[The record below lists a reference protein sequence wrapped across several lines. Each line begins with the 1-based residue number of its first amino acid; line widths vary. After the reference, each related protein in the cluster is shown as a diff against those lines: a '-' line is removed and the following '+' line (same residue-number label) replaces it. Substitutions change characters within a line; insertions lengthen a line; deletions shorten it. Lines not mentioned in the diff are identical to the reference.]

1 MNTLFLVQFACCIIV
16 SMLGL
21 ILVLS
26 RFQIRWSNRRYEVS
40 RWLLA
45 FSMFVLA
52 GHYVL
57 QMAYGFRAKG
67 DEVGAVVNVLF
78 YTPISF
84 IISYATY
91 NLICYRS
98 GRKKFA
104 LLGCVSYALIL
115 ICFFFGY
122 NDTPRGMHMG
132 EWLYVMLALF
142 AVTIMY
148 STYTTVIEMRYHRK
162 IIEENTTEDLLP
174 FDRYAYASYGMVG
187 FLALAMVGAI
197 CYRPL
202 LYSVAPLMLFSLI
215 SFIISFLGY
224 GYNMIPAEVRLEQE
238 TADMYSTYTTVIEMR
253 YHRKIIEENTTED
266 LLPFDRYAYA
276 SYGMVG
282 FLALAMVGAICYR
295 PLLYSV
301 APLMLFSLISFI
313 ISFLGYGYNMI
324 PAEVRLEQETAD
336 EPLEVMEE
344 SEDVGLASEKISI
357 IESMLAS
364 WCDKGGYRDS
374 TVNMPMLSVKL
385 GIPRNELSLYFEN
398 CLKSSFRIWLSDIR
412 FKEAQR
418 MLLEECRYSN
428 DTISSEC
435 GFSSHAH
442 LYKIF
447 KAKTGFTP
455 GQWRDS
461 VRKNRF
467 PDVDGL

>member
-26 RFQIRWSNRRYEVS
+26 RFQIRWTNRRYEVS

-52 GHYVL
+52 WHYVL
-57 QMAYGFRAKG
+57 QMVCGFRAKG
-67 DEVGAVVNVLF
+67 DEIGAVVNVLF
-78 YTPISF
+78 YSPVSF
-84 IISYATY
+84 FISYATY
-91 NLICYRS
+91 NLICYRG

-174 FDRYAYASYGMVG
+174 FDRYTYTTYGLAGIMV
-187 FLALAMVGAI
+187 LAMVGAI

-202 LYSVAPLMLFSLI
+202 LYCVGPLMLFSLI
-215 SFIISFLGY
+215 SFTISFLGY
-224 GYNMIPAEVRLEQE
+224 GYNMIPAEVRLEL
-238 TADMYSTYTTVIEMR
+238 D
-253 YHRKIIEENTTED
+253 
-266 LLPFDRYAYA
+266 
-276 SYGMVG
+276 
-282 FLALAMVGAICYR
+282 
-295 PLLYSV
+295 
-301 APLMLFSLISFI
+301 
-313 ISFLGYGYNMI
+313 
-324 PAEVRLEQETAD
+324 TAD

-344 SEDVGLASEKISI
+344 SEEVGLGSEKISI

-385 GIPRNELSLYFEN
+385 GIPRNELSMYFEN
-398 CLKSSFRIWLSDIR
+398 YLKSSFRIWLSDIR

>member
-26 RFQIRWSNRRYEVS
+26 RFQIRWTNRRYEVS

-57 QMAYGFRAKG
+57 QMVCGFRAKG
-67 DEVGAVVNVLF
+67 DEIGAVVNVLF
-78 YTPISF
+78 YSPVSF
-84 IISYATY
+84 FISYATY
-91 NLICYRS
+91 NLICYRG

-104 LLGCVSYALIL
+104 LLGCVIYALIL

-174 FDRYAYASYGMVG
+174 FDRYTYTTYGLAGIMV
-187 FLALAMVGAI
+187 LAMVGAI

-202 LYSVAPLMLFSLI
+202 LYCVGPLMLFSLI
-215 SFIISFLGY
+215 SFTISFLGY
-224 GYNMIPAEVRLEQE
+224 GYNMIPAEVRLEL
-238 TADMYSTYTTVIEMR
+238 D
-253 YHRKIIEENTTED
+253 
-266 LLPFDRYAYA
+266 
-276 SYGMVG
+276 
-282 FLALAMVGAICYR
+282 
-295 PLLYSV
+295 
-301 APLMLFSLISFI
+301 
-313 ISFLGYGYNMI
+313 
-324 PAEVRLEQETAD
+324 TAD

-344 SEDVGLASEKISI
+344 SEEVGLGSEKISI

-398 CLKSSFRIWLSDIR
+398 YLKSSFRIWLSDIR

>member
-1 MNTLFLVQFACCIIV
+1 MNTLFLVQFACCIIM

-26 RFQIRWSNRRYEVS
+26 RFQIRWTNRRYEVS

-52 GHYVL
+52 WHYVL
-57 QMAYGFRAKG
+57 QMVCGFRAKG
-67 DEVGAVVNVLF
+67 DEIGAVVNVLF
-78 YTPISF
+78 YSPVSSF
-84 IISYATY
+84 ISYATY
-91 NLICYRS
+91 NLICYRG

-104 LLGCVSYALIL
+104 LMGCVSYALIL

-132 EWLYVMLALF
+132 EWLYVMLVLF
-142 AVTIMY
+142 AVTILY
-148 STYTTVIEMRYHRK
+148 SVYTTVIEMRYHRK

-174 FDRYAYASYGMVG
+174 FDRYAYASYGVASIMV
-187 FLALAMVGAI
+187 LAMVGAI

-202 LYSVAPLMLFSLI
+202 LYCVGSLMLFSLI
-215 SFIISFLGY
+215 SFTISFLGY
-224 GYNMIPAEVRLEQE
+224 GYNMIPAEVRLEL
-238 TADMYSTYTTVIEMR
+238 D
-253 YHRKIIEENTTED
+253 
-266 LLPFDRYAYA
+266 
-276 SYGMVG
+276 
-282 FLALAMVGAICYR
+282 
-295 PLLYSV
+295 
-301 APLMLFSLISFI
+301 
-313 ISFLGYGYNMI
+313 
-324 PAEVRLEQETAD
+324 TAD

-344 SEDVGLASEKISI
+344 SEEVGLGSEKISI

-364 WCDKGGYRDS
+364 WCDKGGFRDS

-385 GIPRNELSLYFEN
+385 GIPRNELSMYFEN

>member
-1 MNTLFLVQFACCIIV
+1 MNTLFLVQFACCIIML
-16 SMLGL
+16 MLGL

-52 GHYVL
+52 WHYVL
-57 QMAYGFRAKG
+57 QMVCGFRAKG
-67 DEVGAVVNVLF
+67 DEIGAVVNVLF
-78 YTPISF
+78 YSPVSSF
-84 IISYATY
+84 ISYATY
-91 NLICYRS
+91 NLICYRG

-104 LLGCVSYALIL
+104 LMGCVSYALIL

-174 FDRYAYASYGMVG
+174 FDRYTYTTYGLAGIMV
-187 FLALAMVGAI
+187 LAMVGAI
-197 CYRPL
+197 CYRQL
-202 LYSVAPLMLFSLI
+202 LYCVGPLMLFSLI
-215 SFIISFLGY
+215 SFTISFLGY
-224 GYNMIPAEVRLEQE
+224 GYNMIPAEVRLEL
-238 TADMYSTYTTVIEMR
+238 D
-253 YHRKIIEENTTED
+253 
-266 LLPFDRYAYA
+266 
-276 SYGMVG
+276 
-282 FLALAMVGAICYR
+282 
-295 PLLYSV
+295 
-301 APLMLFSLISFI
+301 
-313 ISFLGYGYNMI
+313 
-324 PAEVRLEQETAD
+324 TAD

-344 SEDVGLASEKISI
+344 SEEVGLGSEKISI

-385 GIPRNELSLYFEN
+385 GIPRNELSMYFEN

>member
-26 RFQIRWSNRRYEVS
+26 RFQIRWTNRRYEVS

-52 GHYVL
+52 WHYVL
-57 QMAYGFRAKG
+57 QMVCGFRAKG
-67 DEVGAVVNVLF
+67 DEIGAVVNVLF
-78 YTPISF
+78 YSPVSSF
-84 IISYATY
+84 ISYATY
-91 NLICYRS
+91 NLICYRG

-148 STYTTVIEMRYHRK
+148 STYTTVIELRYHRK

-174 FDRYAYASYGMVG
+174 FDRYTYTTYGLAGIMV
-187 FLALAMVGAI
+187 LAMVGAI

-202 LYSVAPLMLFSLI
+202 LYCVGPLMLFSLI
-215 SFIISFLGY
+215 SFTISFLGY
-224 GYNMIPAEVRLEQE
+224 GYNMIPAEVRLEL
-238 TADMYSTYTTVIEMR
+238 D
-253 YHRKIIEENTTED
+253 
-266 LLPFDRYAYA
+266 
-276 SYGMVG
+276 
-282 FLALAMVGAICYR
+282 
-295 PLLYSV
+295 
-301 APLMLFSLISFI
+301 
-313 ISFLGYGYNMI
+313 
-324 PAEVRLEQETAD
+324 TAD

-344 SEDVGLASEKISI
+344 SEEVGLGSEKISI
-357 IESMLAS
+357 IESMLTS

-385 GIPRNELSLYFEN
+385 GIPRNELSMYFEN

-428 DTISSEC
+428 DTTSSEC

-467 PDVDGL
+467 PEVDGL

>member
-52 GHYVL
+52 WHYVL
-57 QMAYGFRAKG
+57 QMVCGFRAKG
-67 DEVGAVVNVLF
+67 DEIGAVVNVLF
-78 YTPISF
+78 YSPVSF
-84 IISYATY
+84 FISYASY
-91 NLICYRS
+91 NLICYRG

-174 FDRYAYASYGMVG
+174 FDRYTYTTYGLAGIMV
-187 FLALAMVGAI
+187 LAMVGAI

-202 LYSVAPLMLFSLI
+202 LYCVGPLMLFSLI
-215 SFIISFLGY
+215 SFTISFLGY
-224 GYNMIPAEVRLEQE
+224 GYNMIPAEVRLEL
-238 TADMYSTYTTVIEMR
+238 D
-253 YHRKIIEENTTED
+253 
-266 LLPFDRYAYA
+266 
-276 SYGMVG
+276 
-282 FLALAMVGAICYR
+282 
-295 PLLYSV
+295 
-301 APLMLFSLISFI
+301 
-313 ISFLGYGYNMI
+313 
-324 PAEVRLEQETAD
+324 TAD

-344 SEDVGLASEKISI
+344 SEEVGLGSEKISI
-357 IESMLAS
+357 IESMLTS

-398 CLKSSFRIWLSDIR
+398 YLKSSFRIWLSDIR

>member
-26 RFQIRWSNRRYEVS
+26 RFQIRWTNHRYEVS

-52 GHYVL
+52 WHYVL
-57 QMAYGFRAKG
+57 QMVCGFRAKG
-67 DEVGAVVNVLF
+67 DEIGAVVNVLF
-78 YTPISF
+78 YSPISF

-98 GRKKFA
+98 GRKKFV
-104 LLGCVSYALIL
+104 LMGCVSYALIL

-148 STYTTVIEMRYHRK
+148 SIYTTV
-162 IIEENTTEDLLP
+162 DLLP

-187 FLALAMVGAI
+187 ILVLAMVGAI

-202 LYSVAPLMLFSLI
+202 LYCVAPLMLFSLI

-224 GYNMIPAEVRLEQE
+224 GYNMVPAEVRLE
-238 TADMYSTYTTVIEMR
+238 
-253 YHRKIIEENTTED
+253 
-266 LLPFDRYAYA
+266 L
-276 SYGMVG
+276 
-282 FLALAMVGAICYR
+282 
-295 PLLYSV
+295 
-301 APLMLFSLISFI
+301 
-313 ISFLGYGYNMI
+313 
-324 PAEVRLEQETAD
+324 ETAD
-336 EPLEVMEE
+336 EPLEMMEE
-344 SEDVGLASEKISI
+344 SEEVGLASEKISI

-385 GIPRNELSLYFEN
+385 GIPRNELSMYFEN

-461 VRKNRF
+461 VRKNR
-467 PDVDGL
+467 

>member
-26 RFQIRWSNRRYEVS
+26 RFQIRWTNRRYEVS

-52 GHYVL
+52 WHYVL
-57 QMAYGFRAKG
+57 QMVCGFRAKG
-67 DEVGAVVNVLF
+67 DEIGAVVNVLF
-78 YTPISF
+78 YSPVSF
-84 IISYATY
+84 FISYATY
-91 NLICYRS
+91 NLICYRG

-174 FDRYAYASYGMVG
+174 FDRYTYTTYGLAGIMV
-187 FLALAMVGAI
+187 LAMVGAI

-202 LYSVAPLMLFSLI
+202 LYCVEPLMLFSLI
-215 SFIISFLGY
+215 SFTISFLGY
-224 GYNMIPAEVRLEQE
+224 GYNMIPAEVRLEL
-238 TADMYSTYTTVIEMR
+238 D
-253 YHRKIIEENTTED
+253 
-266 LLPFDRYAYA
+266 
-276 SYGMVG
+276 
-282 FLALAMVGAICYR
+282 
-295 PLLYSV
+295 
-301 APLMLFSLISFI
+301 
-313 ISFLGYGYNMI
+313 
-324 PAEVRLEQETAD
+324 TAD

-344 SEDVGLASEKISI
+344 SEEVGLGSEKISI

-364 WCDKGGYRDS
+364 WCDKGGFRDS

-385 GIPRNELSLYFEN
+385 GIPRNELSMYFEN

>member
-26 RFQIRWSNRRYEVS
+26 RFQIRWTNRRYEVS

-52 GHYVL
+52 WHYVL
-57 QMAYGFRAKG
+57 QMVCGFRAKG
-67 DEVGAVVNVLF
+67 DEIGAVVNVLF
-78 YTPISF
+78 YSPVSF

-104 LLGCVSYALIL
+104 LMGCVSYALIL

-122 NDTPRGMHMG
+122 NDTPRGMRMG

-162 IIEENTTEDLLP
+162 IIEENTTEDLLL
-174 FDRYAYASYGMVG
+174 FDRYTYTTYGLAGIMV
-187 FLALAMVGAI
+187 LAMVGAI

-202 LYSVAPLMLFSLI
+202 LYCVGPLMLFSLI
-215 SFIISFLGY
+215 SFTISFLGY
-224 GYNMIPAEVRLEQE
+224 GYNMIPAEVRLEL
-238 TADMYSTYTTVIEMR
+238 D
-253 YHRKIIEENTTED
+253 
-266 LLPFDRYAYA
+266 
-276 SYGMVG
+276 
-282 FLALAMVGAICYR
+282 
-295 PLLYSV
+295 
-301 APLMLFSLISFI
+301 
-313 ISFLGYGYNMI
+313 
-324 PAEVRLEQETAD
+324 TAD

-344 SEDVGLASEKISI
+344 SEEVGLGSEKISI

>member
-26 RFQIRWSNRRYEVS
+26 RFQIRWTNRRYEVS

-52 GHYVL
+52 WHYVL
-57 QMAYGFRAKG
+57 QMVCGFRAKG
-67 DEVGAVVNVLF
+67 DEIGAVVNVLF
-78 YTPISF
+78 YSPVSF
-84 IISYATY
+84 FISYATY
-91 NLICYRS
+91 NLICYRG

-104 LLGCVSYALIL
+104 LMGCVSYALIL

-174 FDRYAYASYGMVG
+174 FDRYTYTIYGLASIMV
-187 FLALAMVGAI
+187 LAMVGAI

-202 LYSVAPLMLFSLI
+202 LYCVGPLMLFSLI
-215 SFIISFLGY
+215 SFTISFLGY
-224 GYNMIPAEVRLEQE
+224 GYNMIPAEVRLEL
-238 TADMYSTYTTVIEMR
+238 D
-253 YHRKIIEENTTED
+253 
-266 LLPFDRYAYA
+266 
-276 SYGMVG
+276 
-282 FLALAMVGAICYR
+282 
-295 PLLYSV
+295 
-301 APLMLFSLISFI
+301 
-313 ISFLGYGYNMI
+313 
-324 PAEVRLEQETAD
+324 TAD

-344 SEDVGLASEKISI
+344 SEEVGLGSEKISI

-398 CLKSSFRIWLSDIR
+398 YLKSSFRIWLSDIR

>member
-26 RFQIRWSNRRYEVS
+26 RFQIRWTNHRYEVS

-52 GHYVL
+52 WHYVL
-57 QMAYGFRAKG
+57 QMVCGFRAKG
-67 DEVGAVVNVLF
+67 DEIGAVVNVLF
-78 YTPISF
+78 YSPVSSF
-84 IISYATY
+84 ISYATY
-91 NLICYRS
+91 NLICYRG

-174 FDRYAYASYGMVG
+174 FDRYTYTTYGLAGIMV
-187 FLALAMVGAI
+187 LAMVGVI
-197 CYRPL
+197 SYRPL
-202 LYSVAPLMLFSLI
+202 LYCVGPLMLFSLI
-215 SFIISFLGY
+215 SFTISFLGY
-224 GYNMIPAEVRLEQE
+224 GYNMIPAEVRLEL
-238 TADMYSTYTTVIEMR
+238 D
-253 YHRKIIEENTTED
+253 
-266 LLPFDRYAYA
+266 
-276 SYGMVG
+276 
-282 FLALAMVGAICYR
+282 
-295 PLLYSV
+295 
-301 APLMLFSLISFI
+301 
-313 ISFLGYGYNMI
+313 
-324 PAEVRLEQETAD
+324 TAD

-344 SEDVGLASEKISI
+344 SEEVGLGSEKISI

-385 GIPRNELSLYFEN
+385 GIPRNELSMYFEN

-455 GQWRDS
+455 GQWRNS
-461 VRKNRF
+461 VRKKR
-467 PDVDGL
+467 

>member
-57 QMAYGFRAKG
+57 QMLYGFRAKG

-78 YTPISF
+78 YCPISF
-84 IISYATY
+84 IVSYAAY
-91 NLICYRS
+91 SLICYRS
-98 GRKKFA
+98 GRKKFV
-104 LLGCVSYALIL
+104 LIGCVSYALIL

-142 AVTIMY
+142 AVTIIY

-174 FDRYAYASYGMVG
+174 FDRYAYASYGMVSI
-187 FLALAMVGAI
+187 LVLTMVGAI

-202 LYSVAPLMLFSLI
+202 LYSVAPLMLLSLI

-224 GYNMIPAEVRLEQE
+224 GYNMIP
-238 TADMYSTYTTVIEMR
+238 T
-253 YHRKIIEENTTED
+253 
-266 LLPFDRYAYA
+266 
-276 SYGMVG
+276 
-282 FLALAMVGAICYR
+282 
-295 PLLYSV
+295 
-301 APLMLFSLISFI
+301 
-313 ISFLGYGYNMI
+313 
-324 PAEVRLEQETAD
+324 EVRLEQETAD
-336 EPLEVMEE
+336 EPLEVMEV
-344 SEDVGLASEKISI
+344 SEEVGLDSEKISV
-357 IESMLAS
+357 IESLLAS

-385 GIPRNELSLYFEN
+385 GIPRNELSMYFEN

>member
-21 ILVLS
+21 MLVLS
-26 RFQIRWSNRRYEVS
+26 RFQIRWTNRRYEVS

-52 GHYVL
+52 WHYVL
-57 QMAYGFRAKG
+57 QMVCGFRAKG
-67 DEVGAVVNVLF
+67 DEIGAVVNVLF
-78 YTPISF
+78 YSPVSF
-84 IISYATY
+84 FISYATY
-91 NLICYRS
+91 NLICYRG

-122 NDTPRGMHMG
+122 KDTPKGMHMG

-174 FDRYAYASYGMVG
+174 FDRYTYTTYGLAGIMV
-187 FLALAMVGAI
+187 LAMVGAI

-202 LYSVAPLMLFSLI
+202 LYCVGPLMLFSLI
-215 SFIISFLGY
+215 SFTISFLGY
-224 GYNMIPAEVRLEQE
+224 GYNMIPAEVRLEL
-238 TADMYSTYTTVIEMR
+238 D
-253 YHRKIIEENTTED
+253 
-266 LLPFDRYAYA
+266 
-276 SYGMVG
+276 
-282 FLALAMVGAICYR
+282 
-295 PLLYSV
+295 
-301 APLMLFSLISFI
+301 
-313 ISFLGYGYNMI
+313 
-324 PAEVRLEQETAD
+324 TAD

-344 SEDVGLASEKISI
+344 SEEVGLGSEKISI

-374 TVNMPMLSVKL
+374 TVNIPMLSVKL
-385 GIPRNELSLYFEN
+385 GIPRNELSMYFEN

>member
-26 RFQIRWSNRRYEVS
+26 RFQIRWTNRRYEVS

-57 QMAYGFRAKG
+57 QMVCGFRAKG
-67 DEVGAVVNVLF
+67 DDIGAVVNVLF
-78 YTPISF
+78 YSPVSF
-84 IISYATY
+84 FISYATY
-91 NLICYRS
+91 NLICYRG

-174 FDRYAYASYGMVG
+174 FDRYTYTTYGLAGIMV
-187 FLALAMVGAI
+187 LAMVGAI

-202 LYSVAPLMLFSLI
+202 LYCVGPLMLFSLI
-215 SFIISFLGY
+215 SFTISFLGY
-224 GYNMIPAEVRLEQE
+224 GYNMIPAEVRLEL
-238 TADMYSTYTTVIEMR
+238 D
-253 YHRKIIEENTTED
+253 
-266 LLPFDRYAYA
+266 
-276 SYGMVG
+276 
-282 FLALAMVGAICYR
+282 
-295 PLLYSV
+295 
-301 APLMLFSLISFI
+301 
-313 ISFLGYGYNMI
+313 
-324 PAEVRLEQETAD
+324 TAD

-344 SEDVGLASEKISI
+344 SEEVGLGSEKISI
-357 IESMLAS
+357 IESMLTS

-385 GIPRNELSLYFEN
+385 GIPRNELSMYFEN

>member
-26 RFQIRWSNRRYEVS
+26 RFQIRWTNRRYEVS

-52 GHYVL
+52 WHYVL
-57 QMAYGFRAKG
+57 QMVCGFRAKG
-67 DEVGAVVNVLF
+67 DEIGAVVNVLF
-78 YTPISF
+78 YSPVSF
-84 IISYATY
+84 FISYATY
-91 NLICYRS
+91 NLICYRG

-122 NDTPRGMHMG
+122 NDTPRGMRMG

-148 STYTTVIEMRYHRK
+148 GTYTTVIEMRYHRK

-174 FDRYAYASYGMVG
+174 FDRYTYTTYGLAGIMV
-187 FLALAMVGAI
+187 LAMVGAI

-202 LYSVAPLMLFSLI
+202 LYCVGSLMLFSLI
-215 SFIISFLGY
+215 SFTISFLGY
-224 GYNMIPAEVRLEQE
+224 GYNMIPAEVRLEL
-238 TADMYSTYTTVIEMR
+238 D
-253 YHRKIIEENTTED
+253 
-266 LLPFDRYAYA
+266 
-276 SYGMVG
+276 
-282 FLALAMVGAICYR
+282 
-295 PLLYSV
+295 
-301 APLMLFSLISFI
+301 
-313 ISFLGYGYNMI
+313 
-324 PAEVRLEQETAD
+324 TAD

-344 SEDVGLASEKISI
+344 SEEVGLGSEKISI

-398 CLKSSFRIWLSDIR
+398 YLKSSFRIWLSDIR

-455 GQWRDS
+455 GQRRDS

>member
-1 MNTLFLVQFACCIIV
+1 MNTLFLVQFACCIIM

-26 RFQIRWSNRRYEVS
+26 RFQIRWTNRRYEVS

-52 GHYVL
+52 WHYVL
-57 QMAYGFRAKG
+57 QMVCGFRAKG
-67 DEVGAVVNVLF
+67 DEIGAVVNVLF
-78 YTPISF
+78 YSPVSSF
-84 IISYATY
+84 ISYATY
-91 NLICYRS
+91 NLICYRG

-104 LLGCVSYALIL
+104 LMGCVSYALIL

-132 EWLYVMLALF
+132 EWLYVMLVLF
-142 AVTIMY
+142 AVTILY
-148 STYTTVIEMRYHRK
+148 SVYTTVIEMRYHRK

-174 FDRYAYASYGMVG
+174 FDRYAYASYGVASIMV
-187 FLALAMVGAI
+187 LAMVGAI

-202 LYSVAPLMLFSLI
+202 LYCVGPLMLFSLI
-215 SFIISFLGY
+215 SFTISFLGY
-224 GYNMIPAEVRLEQE
+224 GYNMIPAEVRLEL
-238 TADMYSTYTTVIEMR
+238 D
-253 YHRKIIEENTTED
+253 
-266 LLPFDRYAYA
+266 
-276 SYGMVG
+276 
-282 FLALAMVGAICYR
+282 
-295 PLLYSV
+295 
-301 APLMLFSLISFI
+301 
-313 ISFLGYGYNMI
+313 
-324 PAEVRLEQETAD
+324 TAD

-344 SEDVGLASEKISI
+344 SEEVGLGSERISI
-357 IESMLAS
+357 IESLLAS

>member
-26 RFQIRWSNRRYEVS
+26 KFQIRWTNRRYEVS

-52 GHYVL
+52 VHYVL
-57 QMAYGFRAKG
+57 QMVCGFRAKG
-67 DEVGAVVNVLF
+67 DEIGAVVNVLF
-78 YTPISF
+78 YTPVSF
-84 IISYATY
+84 IVSYAAY

-98 GRKKFA
+98 GRKKFV
-104 LLGCVSYALIL
+104 LMGCVSYALIL

-132 EWLYVMLALF
+132 EWLYVMLVLF

-148 STYTTVIEMRYHRK
+148 SVYTTVIEMRYHRK

-174 FDRYAYASYGMVG
+174 FDRYTYTTYGLAGIMV
-187 FLALAMVGAI
+187 LAMVGAI

-202 LYSVAPLMLFSLI
+202 LYCVGPLMLFSLI
-215 SFIISFLGY
+215 SFTISFLGY
-224 GYNMIPAEVRLEQE
+224 GYNMIPAEVRLEL
-238 TADMYSTYTTVIEMR
+238 D
-253 YHRKIIEENTTED
+253 
-266 LLPFDRYAYA
+266 
-276 SYGMVG
+276 
-282 FLALAMVGAICYR
+282 
-295 PLLYSV
+295 
-301 APLMLFSLISFI
+301 
-313 ISFLGYGYNMI
+313 
-324 PAEVRLEQETAD
+324 TAD

-344 SEDVGLASEKISI
+344 SEEVGLGSEKISI

-398 CLKSSFRIWLSDIR
+398 YLKSSFRIWLSDIR

>member
-26 RFQIRWSNRRYEVS
+26 RFQIRWTNRRYEVS

-52 GHYVL
+52 WHYVL
-57 QMAYGFRAKG
+57 QMVCGFRAKG
-67 DEVGAVVNVLF
+67 DEIGAVVNVLF
-78 YTPISF
+78 YSPVSF

-104 LLGCVSYALIL
+104 LMGCVSYALIL

-122 NDTPRGMHMG
+122 NDTPRGMRMG

-174 FDRYAYASYGMVG
+174 FDRYTYTTYGLAGIMV
-187 FLALAMVGAI
+187 LAMVGAI

-202 LYSVAPLMLFSLI
+202 LYCVGPLMLFSLI
-215 SFIISFLGY
+215 SFTISFLGY
-224 GYNMIPAEVRLEQE
+224 GYNMIPAEVRLEL
-238 TADMYSTYTTVIEMR
+238 D
-253 YHRKIIEENTTED
+253 
-266 LLPFDRYAYA
+266 
-276 SYGMVG
+276 
-282 FLALAMVGAICYR
+282 
-295 PLLYSV
+295 
-301 APLMLFSLISFI
+301 
-313 ISFLGYGYNMI
+313 
-324 PAEVRLEQETAD
+324 TAD

-344 SEDVGLASEKISI
+344 SEKVGLGSEKISI

-398 CLKSSFRIWLSDIR
+398 YLKSSFRIWLSDIR

>member
-26 RFQIRWSNRRYEVS
+26 RFQIRWTNRRYEVS

-52 GHYVL
+52 WHYVL
-57 QMAYGFRAKG
+57 QMVCGFRAKG
-67 DEVGAVVNVLF
+67 DEIGAVVNVLF
-78 YTPISF
+78 YSPVSF
-84 IISYATY
+84 FISYATY
-91 NLICYRS
+91 NLICYRG

-148 STYTTVIEMRYHRK
+148 STFTTVIEMRYHRK

-174 FDRYAYASYGMVG
+174 FDRYTYTTYGLAGIMV
-187 FLALAMVGAI
+187 LAMVGAI

-202 LYSVAPLMLFSLI
+202 LYCVGPLMLFSLI
-215 SFIISFLGY
+215 SFTISFLGY
-224 GYNMIPAEVRLEQE
+224 GYNMIPAEVRLEL
-238 TADMYSTYTTVIEMR
+238 D
-253 YHRKIIEENTTED
+253 
-266 LLPFDRYAYA
+266 
-276 SYGMVG
+276 
-282 FLALAMVGAICYR
+282 
-295 PLLYSV
+295 
-301 APLMLFSLISFI
+301 
-313 ISFLGYGYNMI
+313 
-324 PAEVRLEQETAD
+324 TAD

-344 SEDVGLASEKISI
+344 SEEVGLGSEKISI
-357 IESMLAS
+357 IESMLTS

-398 CLKSSFRIWLSDIR
+398 YLKSSFRIWLSDIR

>member
-26 RFQIRWSNRRYEVS
+26 RFQIRWTNRRYEVS

-52 GHYVL
+52 WHYVL
-57 QMAYGFRAKG
+57 QMVCGFRAKG
-67 DEVGAVVNVLF
+67 DEIGAVVNVLF
-78 YTPISF
+78 YSPVSSF
-84 IISYATY
+84 ISYATY
-91 NLICYRS
+91 NLICYRG

-122 NDTPRGMHMG
+122 NDTPREMHMG

-142 AVTIMY
+142 VVTIMY
-148 STYTTVIEMRYHRK
+148 SFYTTVIEMRYHRK

-174 FDRYAYASYGMVG
+174 FDRYAYASYGMMSIL
-187 FLALAMVGAI
+187 FLALIGAI
-197 CYRPL
+197 CYRPF
-202 LYSVAPLMLFSLI
+202 LYCVAPLMLFSLI
-215 SFIISFLGY
+215 SFTIIFLGY
-224 GYNMIPAEVRLEQE
+224 GYNMIPAEVRLE
-238 TADMYSTYTTVIEMR
+238 
-253 YHRKIIEENTTED
+253 
-266 LLPFDRYAYA
+266 L
-276 SYGMVG
+276 
-282 FLALAMVGAICYR
+282 
-295 PLLYSV
+295 
-301 APLMLFSLISFI
+301 
-313 ISFLGYGYNMI
+313 
-324 PAEVRLEQETAD
+324 ETAD

-344 SEDVGLASEKISI
+344 SEEVGLGSEKISI

-385 GIPRNELSLYFEN
+385 GIPRNELSMYFEN

>member
-26 RFQIRWSNRRYEVS
+26 RFQIRWTNRRYEVS

-52 GHYVL
+52 WHYVL
-57 QMAYGFRAKG
+57 QMVCGFRAKG
-67 DEVGAVVNVLF
+67 DEIGAVVNVLF
-78 YTPISF
+78 YSPVSF
-84 IISYATY
+84 FISYATY
-91 NLICYRS
+91 NLICYRG

-174 FDRYAYASYGMVG
+174 FGRYTYTTYGLAGIMV
-187 FLALAMVGAI
+187 LAMVGAI

-202 LYSVAPLMLFSLI
+202 LYCVGPLMLFSLI
-215 SFIISFLGY
+215 SFTISFLGY
-224 GYNMIPAEVRLEQE
+224 GYNMIPAEVRLEL
-238 TADMYSTYTTVIEMR
+238 D
-253 YHRKIIEENTTED
+253 
-266 LLPFDRYAYA
+266 
-276 SYGMVG
+276 
-282 FLALAMVGAICYR
+282 
-295 PLLYSV
+295 
-301 APLMLFSLISFI
+301 
-313 ISFLGYGYNMI
+313 
-324 PAEVRLEQETAD
+324 TAD

-344 SEDVGLASEKISI
+344 SEEVGLGSEKISI
-357 IESMLAS
+357 IESVLAS

-385 GIPRNELSLYFEN
+385 GIPRNELSMYFEN

>member
-1 MNTLFLVQFACCIIV
+1 MNTLFLVQFACCIIML
-16 SMLGL
+16 MLGL

-26 RFQIRWSNRRYEVS
+26 RFQIRWTNRRYEVS

-52 GHYVL
+52 WHYVL
-57 QMAYGFRAKG
+57 QMVCGFRAKG
-67 DEVGAVVNVLF
+67 DEIGAVVNVLF
-78 YTPISF
+78 YSPVSSF
-84 IISYATY
+84 ISYATY
-91 NLICYRS
+91 NLICYRG

-104 LLGCVSYALIL
+104 LMGCVSYALIL

-132 EWLYVMLALF
+132 EWLYVMLVLF
-142 AVTIMY
+142 AVTILY
-148 STYTTVIEMRYHRK
+148 SVYTTVIEMRYHRK

-174 FDRYAYASYGMVG
+174 FDRYAYASYGVASIMV
-187 FLALAMVGAI
+187 LAMVGAI

-202 LYSVAPLMLFSLI
+202 LYCVGSLMLFSLI
-215 SFIISFLGY
+215 SFTISFLGY
-224 GYNMIPAEVRLEQE
+224 GYNMIPAEVRLEL
-238 TADMYSTYTTVIEMR
+238 D
-253 YHRKIIEENTTED
+253 
-266 LLPFDRYAYA
+266 
-276 SYGMVG
+276 
-282 FLALAMVGAICYR
+282 
-295 PLLYSV
+295 
-301 APLMLFSLISFI
+301 
-313 ISFLGYGYNMI
+313 
-324 PAEVRLEQETAD
+324 TAD

-344 SEDVGLASEKISI
+344 SEEVGLGSEKISI

-385 GIPRNELSLYFEN
+385 GIPRNELSMYFEN

>member
-26 RFQIRWSNRRYEVS
+26 RFQIRWTNRRYEVS

-52 GHYVL
+52 WHYVL
-57 QMAYGFRAKG
+57 QMVCGFRAKG
-67 DEVGAVVNVLF
+67 DEIGAVVNVLF
-78 YTPISF
+78 YSPVSSF
-84 IISYATY
+84 ISYATY
-91 NLICYRS
+91 NLICYRG

-174 FDRYAYASYGMVG
+174 FDRYTYTTYGLAGIMV
-187 FLALAMVGAI
+187 LAMVGAI

-202 LYSVAPLMLFSLI
+202 LYCVGPLMLFSLI
-215 SFIISFLGY
+215 SFTISFLGY
-224 GYNMIPAEVRLEQE
+224 GYNMIPAEVTLEL
-238 TADMYSTYTTVIEMR
+238 D
-253 YHRKIIEENTTED
+253 
-266 LLPFDRYAYA
+266 
-276 SYGMVG
+276 
-282 FLALAMVGAICYR
+282 
-295 PLLYSV
+295 
-301 APLMLFSLISFI
+301 
-313 ISFLGYGYNMI
+313 
-324 PAEVRLEQETAD
+324 TAD

-344 SEDVGLASEKISI
+344 SEEVGLGSEKISI
-357 IESMLAS
+357 IESMLTS

-385 GIPRNELSLYFEN
+385 GIPRNELSMYFEN

-467 PDVDGL
+467 PEVDGL

>member
-26 RFQIRWSNRRYEVS
+26 RFQIRWTNRRYEVS

-52 GHYVL
+52 WHYVL
-57 QMAYGFRAKG
+57 QMVCVFRAKG
-67 DEVGAVVNVLF
+67 DEIGAVVNVLF
-78 YTPISF
+78 YSPVSF
-84 IISYATY
+84 FISYATY
-91 NLICYRS
+91 NLICYRG

-174 FDRYAYASYGMVG
+174 FDRYTYTTYGLAGIMV
-187 FLALAMVGAI
+187 LAMVGAI

-202 LYSVAPLMLFSLI
+202 LYCVGPLMLFSLI
-215 SFIISFLGY
+215 SF
-224 GYNMIPAEVRLEQE
+224 
-238 TADMYSTYTTVIEMR
+238 T
-253 YHRKIIEENTTED
+253 
-266 LLPFDRYAYA
+266 
-276 SYGMVG
+276 
-282 FLALAMVGAICYR
+282 
-295 PLLYSV
+295 
-301 APLMLFSLISFI
+301 

-344 SEDVGLASEKISI
+344 SEEVGLGSEKISI

-385 GIPRNELSLYFEN
+385 GIPRNELSMYFEN

>member
-26 RFQIRWSNRRYEVS
+26 RFQIRWTNRRYEVS

-52 GHYVL
+52 WHYVL
-57 QMAYGFRAKG
+57 QMVCGFRAKG
-67 DEVGAVVNVLF
+67 DEIGAVVNVLF
-78 YTPISF
+78 YSPVSF
-84 IISYATY
+84 FISYATY
-91 NLICYRS
+91 NLICYRG

-104 LLGCVSYALIL
+104 LMGCVSYALIL

-174 FDRYAYASYGMVG
+174 FDRYTYTTYGLAGIMV
-187 FLALAMVGAI
+187 LAMVGAI
-197 CYRPL
+197 CNRPL
-202 LYSVAPLMLFSLI
+202 LYCVGPLMLFSLI
-215 SFIISFLGY
+215 SFTISFLGY
-224 GYNMIPAEVRLEQE
+224 GYNMIPAEVRLEL
-238 TADMYSTYTTVIEMR
+238 D
-253 YHRKIIEENTTED
+253 
-266 LLPFDRYAYA
+266 
-276 SYGMVG
+276 
-282 FLALAMVGAICYR
+282 
-295 PLLYSV
+295 
-301 APLMLFSLISFI
+301 
-313 ISFLGYGYNMI
+313 
-324 PAEVRLEQETAD
+324 TAD

-344 SEDVGLASEKISI
+344 SEEVGLGSEKISI
-357 IESMLAS
+357 IESMLTS

-398 CLKSSFRIWLSDIR
+398 YLKSSFRIWLSDIR

>member
-26 RFQIRWSNRRYEVS
+26 RFQIRWTNRRYEVS

-52 GHYVL
+52 WHYVL
-57 QMAYGFRAKG
+57 QMVCGFRAKG
-67 DEVGAVVNVLF
+67 DEIGAVVNVLF
-78 YTPISF
+78 YSPVSSF
-84 IISYATY
+84 ISYATY
-91 NLICYRS
+91 NLICYRG

-174 FDRYAYASYGMVG
+174 FDRYAYASYGVASIMV
-187 FLALAMVGAI
+187 LAMVGAI

-202 LYSVAPLMLFSLI
+202 LYCVGPLMLFSLI
-215 SFIISFLGY
+215 SFTISFLGY
-224 GYNMIPAEVRLEQE
+224 GYNMIPAEVRLEL
-238 TADMYSTYTTVIEMR
+238 D
-253 YHRKIIEENTTED
+253 
-266 LLPFDRYAYA
+266 
-276 SYGMVG
+276 
-282 FLALAMVGAICYR
+282 
-295 PLLYSV
+295 
-301 APLMLFSLISFI
+301 
-313 ISFLGYGYNMI
+313 
-324 PAEVRLEQETAD
+324 TAD

-344 SEDVGLASEKISI
+344 SEEVGLGSEKISI

-398 CLKSSFRIWLSDIR
+398 YLKSSFRIWLSDIR

>member
-21 ILVLS
+21 VLVLS
-26 RFQIRWSNRRYEVS
+26 RFQIRWTNRRYEVS

-52 GHYVL
+52 WHYVL
-57 QMAYGFRAKG
+57 QMVCGFRAKG
-67 DEVGAVVNVLF
+67 DEIGAVVNVLF
-78 YTPISF
+78 YSPVSF

-104 LLGCVSYALIL
+104 LMGCVSYALIL

-174 FDRYAYASYGMVG
+174 FDRYTYTTYGLAGIMV
-187 FLALAMVGAI
+187 LAMVGAI

-202 LYSVAPLMLFSLI
+202 LYCVGPLMLFSLI
-215 SFIISFLGY
+215 SFTISFLGY
-224 GYNMIPAEVRLEQE
+224 GYNMIPAEVRLEL
-238 TADMYSTYTTVIEMR
+238 D
-253 YHRKIIEENTTED
+253 
-266 LLPFDRYAYA
+266 
-276 SYGMVG
+276 
-282 FLALAMVGAICYR
+282 
-295 PLLYSV
+295 
-301 APLMLFSLISFI
+301 
-313 ISFLGYGYNMI
+313 
-324 PAEVRLEQETAD
+324 TAD

-344 SEDVGLASEKISI
+344 SEEVGLGSEKISI

-385 GIPRNELSLYFEN
+385 GIPRNELSMYFEN

>member
-26 RFQIRWSNRRYEVS
+26 RFQIRWTNRRYEVS

-52 GHYVL
+52 WHYVL
-57 QMAYGFRAKG
+57 QMVCGFRAKG
-67 DEVGAVVNVLF
+67 DEIGAVVNVLF
-78 YTPISF
+78 YSPVSF

-104 LLGCVSYALIL
+104 LMGCVSYALIL

-122 NDTPRGMHMG
+122 NDTPRGMRMG

-174 FDRYAYASYGMVG
+174 FDRYTYTYTTYGLAGIMV
-187 FLALAMVGAI
+187 LAMVGAI

-202 LYSVAPLMLFSLI
+202 LYCVGPLMLFSLI
-215 SFIISFLGY
+215 SFTISFLGY
-224 GYNMIPAEVRLEQE
+224 GFNMIPAEVRLEL
-238 TADMYSTYTTVIEMR
+238 D
-253 YHRKIIEENTTED
+253 
-266 LLPFDRYAYA
+266 
-276 SYGMVG
+276 
-282 FLALAMVGAICYR
+282 
-295 PLLYSV
+295 
-301 APLMLFSLISFI
+301 
-313 ISFLGYGYNMI
+313 
-324 PAEVRLEQETAD
+324 TAD

-344 SEDVGLASEKISI
+344 SEEVGLGSEKISI

-398 CLKSSFRIWLSDIR
+398 YLKSSFRIWLSDIR

>member
-1 MNTLFLVQFACCIIV
+1 MNTLFLVQFACCIIM

-26 RFQIRWSNRRYEVS
+26 RFQIRWTNRRYEVS

-52 GHYVL
+52 WHYVL
-57 QMAYGFRAKG
+57 QMVCGFRAKG
-67 DEVGAVVNVLF
+67 DEIGAVVNVLF
-78 YTPISF
+78 YSPVSSF
-84 IISYATY
+84 ISYATY
-91 NLICYRS
+91 NLICYRG

-104 LLGCVSYALIL
+104 LMGCVSYALIL

-132 EWLYVMLALF
+132 EWLYVMLVLF
-142 AVTIMY
+142 AVTILY
-148 STYTTVIEMRYHRK
+148 SVYTTVIEMRYHRK

-174 FDRYAYASYGMVG
+174 FDRYAYASYGVASIMV
-187 FLALAMVGAI
+187 LAMVGAI

-202 LYSVAPLMLFSLI
+202 LYCVGPLMLFSLI
-215 SFIISFLGY
+215 SFTISFLGY
-224 GYNMIPAEVRLEQE
+224 GYNMIPAEVRLEL
-238 TADMYSTYTTVIEMR
+238 D
-253 YHRKIIEENTTED
+253 
-266 LLPFDRYAYA
+266 
-276 SYGMVG
+276 
-282 FLALAMVGAICYR
+282 
-295 PLLYSV
+295 
-301 APLMLFSLISFI
+301 
-313 ISFLGYGYNMI
+313 
-324 PAEVRLEQETAD
+324 TAD
-336 EPLEVMEE
+336 EPLEVMEV
-344 SEDVGLASEKISI
+344 SEDVGLTSEKISI

-385 GIPRNELSLYFEN
+385 GIPRNELSMYFEN

>member
-26 RFQIRWSNRRYEVS
+26 RFQIRWTNRRYEVS

-52 GHYVL
+52 WHYVL
-57 QMAYGFRAKG
+57 QMVCGFRAKG
-67 DEVGAVVNVLF
+67 DEIGAVVNVLF
-78 YTPISF
+78 YSPVSF

-104 LLGCVSYALIL
+104 LMGCVSYALIL

-122 NDTPRGMHMG
+122 NDTPRGMRMG

-174 FDRYAYASYGMVG
+174 FDRYTYTTYGLAGIMV
-187 FLALAMVGAI
+187 LAMVGAI

-202 LYSVAPLMLFSLI
+202 LYCVGPLMLFSLI
-215 SFIISFLGY
+215 SFTISFLGY
-224 GYNMIPAEVRLEQE
+224 GYNMIPAEVRLEL
-238 TADMYSTYTTVIEMR
+238 D
-253 YHRKIIEENTTED
+253 
-266 LLPFDRYAYA
+266 
-276 SYGMVG
+276 
-282 FLALAMVGAICYR
+282 
-295 PLLYSV
+295 
-301 APLMLFSLISFI
+301 
-313 ISFLGYGYNMI
+313 
-324 PAEVRLEQETAD
+324 TAD

-344 SEDVGLASEKISI
+344 SEEVGLGSEKISI

-398 CLKSSFRIWLSDIR
+398 YLKSSFRIWLSDIR

-455 GQWRDS
+455 GQWDS

>member
-26 RFQIRWSNRRYEVS
+26 RFQIRWTNRRYEVS

-52 GHYVL
+52 WHYVL
-57 QMAYGFRAKG
+57 QMVCGFRAKG
-67 DEVGAVVNVLF
+67 DEIGAVVNVLF
-78 YTPISF
+78 YSPVSF

-104 LLGCVSYALIL
+104 LMGCVSYALIL

-174 FDRYAYASYGMVG
+174 FDRYTYTTYGLAGIMV
-187 FLALAMVGAI
+187 LAMVGAI

-202 LYSVAPLMLFSLI
+202 LYCVGPLMLFSLI
-215 SFIISFLGY
+215 SFTISFLGY
-224 GYNMIPAEVRLEQE
+224 GYNMIPAEVRLEL
-238 TADMYSTYTTVIEMR
+238 D
-253 YHRKIIEENTTED
+253 
-266 LLPFDRYAYA
+266 
-276 SYGMVG
+276 
-282 FLALAMVGAICYR
+282 
-295 PLLYSV
+295 
-301 APLMLFSLISFI
+301 
-313 ISFLGYGYNMI
+313 
-324 PAEVRLEQETAD
+324 TAD
-336 EPLEVMEE
+336 EPLEVMDE
-344 SEDVGLASEKISI
+344 SEEVGLGSEKISI
-357 IESMLAS
+357 IESMLTS

-398 CLKSSFRIWLSDIR
+398 YLKSSFRIWLSDIR

>member
-26 RFQIRWSNRRYEVS
+26 RFQIRWTNRRYEVS

-52 GHYVL
+52 WHYVL
-57 QMAYGFRAKG
+57 QMVCGFRAKG
-67 DEVGAVVNVLF
+67 DEIGAVVNVLF
-78 YTPISF
+78 YSPVSF
-84 IISYATY
+84 FIFYATY
-91 NLICYRS
+91 NLICYRG

-174 FDRYAYASYGMVG
+174 FDRYTYTTYGLAGIMV
-187 FLALAMVGAI
+187 LAMVGAI

-202 LYSVAPLMLFSLI
+202 LYCVGPLMLFSLI
-215 SFIISFLGY
+215 SFTISFLGY
-224 GYNMIPAEVRLEQE
+224 GYNMIPAEVRLEQ
-238 TADMYSTYTTVIEMR
+238 D
-253 YHRKIIEENTTED
+253 
-266 LLPFDRYAYA
+266 
-276 SYGMVG
+276 
-282 FLALAMVGAICYR
+282 
-295 PLLYSV
+295 
-301 APLMLFSLISFI
+301 
-313 ISFLGYGYNMI
+313 
-324 PAEVRLEQETAD
+324 TAD

-344 SEDVGLASEKISI
+344 SEEVGLGSEKISI

-385 GIPRNELSLYFEN
+385 GIPRNELSMYFEN

>member
-26 RFQIRWSNRRYEVS
+26 RFQIRWTNRRYEVS

-52 GHYVL
+52 WHYVL
-57 QMAYGFRAKG
+57 QMVCGFRAKG
-67 DEVGAVVNVLF
+67 DEIGAVVNVLF
-78 YTPISF
+78 YSPVSSF
-84 IISYATY
+84 ISYATY
-91 NLICYRS
+91 NLICYRG

-162 IIEENTTEDLLP
+162 IIEGNTTEDLLP
-174 FDRYAYASYGMVG
+174 FDRYTYTTYGLAGIMV
-187 FLALAMVGAI
+187 LAMVGAI

-202 LYSVAPLMLFSLI
+202 LYCVGPLMLFSLI
-215 SFIISFLGY
+215 SFTISFLGY
-224 GYNMIPAEVRLEQE
+224 GYNMIPAEVRLEL
-238 TADMYSTYTTVIEMR
+238 D
-253 YHRKIIEENTTED
+253 
-266 LLPFDRYAYA
+266 
-276 SYGMVG
+276 
-282 FLALAMVGAICYR
+282 
-295 PLLYSV
+295 
-301 APLMLFSLISFI
+301 
-313 ISFLGYGYNMI
+313 
-324 PAEVRLEQETAD
+324 TAD

-344 SEDVGLASEKISI
+344 SEEVGLGSEKISI
-357 IESMLAS
+357 IESMLTS

-385 GIPRNELSLYFEN
+385 GIPRNELSMYFEN

-467 PDVDGL
+467 PEVDGL

>member
-26 RFQIRWSNRRYEVS
+26 RFQIRWTNRRYEVS

-52 GHYVL
+52 WHYVL
-57 QMAYGFRAKG
+57 QMVCGFRAKG
-67 DEVGAVVNVLF
+67 DEIGAVVNVLF
-78 YTPISF
+78 YSPVSSF
-84 IISYATY
+84 ISYATY
-91 NLICYRS
+91 NLICYRG

-174 FDRYAYASYGMVG
+174 FDRYTYTTYGLTGIMV
-187 FLALAMVGAI
+187 LAMVGAI

-202 LYSVAPLMLFSLI
+202 LYCVGPLMLFSLI
-215 SFIISFLGY
+215 SFTISFLGY
-224 GYNMIPAEVRLEQE
+224 GYNMIPAEVRLEL
-238 TADMYSTYTTVIEMR
+238 D
-253 YHRKIIEENTTED
+253 
-266 LLPFDRYAYA
+266 
-276 SYGMVG
+276 
-282 FLALAMVGAICYR
+282 
-295 PLLYSV
+295 
-301 APLMLFSLISFI
+301 
-313 ISFLGYGYNMI
+313 
-324 PAEVRLEQETAD
+324 TAD

-344 SEDVGLASEKISI
+344 SEEVGLGSEKISI
-357 IESMLAS
+357 IESMLTS

-385 GIPRNELSLYFEN
+385 GIPRNELSMYFEN

>member
-26 RFQIRWSNRRYEVS
+26 RFQIRWTNRRYEVS

-52 GHYVL
+52 WHYVL
-57 QMAYGFRAKG
+57 QMVCGFRAKG
-67 DEVGAVVNVLF
+67 DEIGAVVNVLF
-78 YTPISF
+78 YSPVSF
-84 IISYATY
+84 FISYATY
-91 NLICYRS
+91 NLICYRG

-104 LLGCVSYALIL
+104 LMGCVSYALIL

-174 FDRYAYASYGMVG
+174 FDRYTYTTYGLAGIMV
-187 FLALAMVGAI
+187 LAMVGAI

-202 LYSVAPLMLFSLI
+202 LYCVGPLMLFSLI
-215 SFIISFLGY
+215 SFTISFLGY
-224 GYNMIPAEVRLEQE
+224 GYNMIPAEVRLEL
-238 TADMYSTYTTVIEMR
+238 D
-253 YHRKIIEENTTED
+253 
-266 LLPFDRYAYA
+266 
-276 SYGMVG
+276 
-282 FLALAMVGAICYR
+282 
-295 PLLYSV
+295 
-301 APLMLFSLISFI
+301 
-313 ISFLGYGYNMI
+313 
-324 PAEVRLEQETAD
+324 TAD

-344 SEDVGLASEKISI
+344 SEEVGLGSEKISI

>member
-26 RFQIRWSNRRYEVS
+26 RFQIRWTNRRYEVS

-52 GHYVL
+52 WHYVL
-57 QMAYGFRAKG
+57 QMVCGFRAKG
-67 DEVGAVVNVLF
+67 DEIGAVVNVLF
-78 YTPISF
+78 YSPVSSF
-84 IISYATY
+84 ISYATY

-174 FDRYAYASYGMVG
+174 FDRYTYTTYGLAGIMV
-187 FLALAMVGAI
+187 LAMVGAI

-202 LYSVAPLMLFSLI
+202 LYCVGPLMLFSLI
-215 SFIISFLGY
+215 SFTISFLGY
-224 GYNMIPAEVRLEQE
+224 GYNMIPAEVRLEL
-238 TADMYSTYTTVIEMR
+238 D
-253 YHRKIIEENTTED
+253 
-266 LLPFDRYAYA
+266 
-276 SYGMVG
+276 
-282 FLALAMVGAICYR
+282 
-295 PLLYSV
+295 
-301 APLMLFSLISFI
+301 
-313 ISFLGYGYNMI
+313 
-324 PAEVRLEQETAD
+324 TAD

-344 SEDVGLASEKISI
+344 SEEVGLGSEKISI
-357 IESMLAS
+357 IESMLTS

-385 GIPRNELSLYFEN
+385 GIPRNELSMYFEN

>member
-26 RFQIRWSNRRYEVS
+26 RFQIRWTNRRYEVS

-52 GHYVL
+52 WHYVL
-57 QMAYGFRAKG
+57 QMVCGFRAKG
-67 DEVGAVVNVLF
+67 DEIGAVVNVLF
-78 YTPISF
+78 YSPVSF

-104 LLGCVSYALIL
+104 LMGCVSYALIL

-122 NDTPRGMHMG
+122 NDTPRGMRMG

-174 FDRYAYASYGMVG
+174 FDRYTYTTYGLAGIMV
-187 FLALAMVGAI
+187 LAMVGAI

-202 LYSVAPLMLFSLI
+202 LYCVGPLMLFSLI
-215 SFIISFLGY
+215 SFTISFLGY
-224 GYNMIPAEVRLEQE
+224 GYNMIPAEVRQE
-238 TADMYSTYTTVIEMR
+238 LD
-253 YHRKIIEENTTED
+253 
-266 LLPFDRYAYA
+266 
-276 SYGMVG
+276 
-282 FLALAMVGAICYR
+282 
-295 PLLYSV
+295 
-301 APLMLFSLISFI
+301 
-313 ISFLGYGYNMI
+313 
-324 PAEVRLEQETAD
+324 TAD

-344 SEDVGLASEKISI
+344 SEEVGLGSEKISI

-398 CLKSSFRIWLSDIR
+398 YLKSSFRIWLSDIR

>member
-26 RFQIRWSNRRYEVS
+26 RFQIRWTNRRYEVS

-52 GHYVL
+52 WHYVL
-57 QMAYGFRAKG
+57 QMVCGFRAKG
-67 DEVGAVVNVLF
+67 DEIGAVVNVLF
-78 YTPISF
+78 YSPVSF

-104 LLGCVSYALIL
+104 LMGCVSYALIL

-122 NDTPRGMHMG
+122 NDTPRGMRMG

-174 FDRYAYASYGMVG
+174 FDRYTYTTYGLAGIMV
-187 FLALAMVGAI
+187 LAMVGAI

-202 LYSVAPLMLFSLI
+202 LYCVGPLMLFSLI
-215 SFIISFLGY
+215 SFTISFLGY
-224 GYNMIPAEVRLEQE
+224 GYNMIPAEVRLEL
-238 TADMYSTYTTVIEMR
+238 D
-253 YHRKIIEENTTED
+253 
-266 LLPFDRYAYA
+266 
-276 SYGMVG
+276 
-282 FLALAMVGAICYR
+282 
-295 PLLYSV
+295 
-301 APLMLFSLISFI
+301 
-313 ISFLGYGYNMI
+313 
-324 PAEVRLEQETAD
+324 TAD

-344 SEDVGLASEKISI
+344 SEEVGLGSEKISI

-398 CLKSSFRIWLSDIR
+398 YLKSSFRIWLSDIR

-467 PDVDGL
+467 PDEDGL